1 MNFEQKYLKYKNKY
15 ITLKN
20 QLGGTFYFTVYVFS
34 KNPLDEK
41 RKNNMVRLLKS
52 LYEGEIT
59 IETNR
64 DESYFGGYFWNEAIR
79 YIDDKSINVPYYNE
93 LINVTSFV
101 INNTVI
107 FYDEM
112 NDMKLTE
119 EEHKINNQLNNFNL
133 DTLSVPDIRGGR
145 DSSFSRGWGFQSQGV
160 AVITL
165 VEKKSNI
172 ESVDLD

>member
-1 MNFEQKYLKYKNKY
+1 M
-15 ITLKN
+15 
-20 QLGGTFYFTVYVFS
+20 
-34 KNPLDEK
+34 
-41 RKNNMVRLLKS
+41 
-52 LYEGEIT
+52 
-59 IETNR
+59 
-64 DESYFGGYFWNEAIR
+64 
-79 YIDDKSINVPYYNE
+79 
-93 LINVTSFV
+93 INVTSFV

-107 FYDEM
+107 FNDEM

-165 VEKKSNI
+165 VERKI
-172 ESVDLD
+172 